1 MNFRDHSIVDGFV
14 CGDDSGVRPDGRLSP
29 QLVGGIL
36 ASGLTAKEL
45 KANLLE
51 QYDQEL
57 KNPEIALF
65 LRSFST
71 NMDLEERLTGKA
83 RRGGA

>member
-1 MNFRDHSIVDGFV
+1 MNIKDHAIKDGFV
-14 CGDDSGVRPDGRLSP
+14 FGDDSGVRKDGRHSP

-36 ASGLTAKEL
+36 AAGLTAKEL

-71 NMDLEERLTGKA
+71 NTDLGERLTGNG